1 MPGKDSH
8 CRSVDR
14 VRCRAAA
21 RYDEGR
27 SPRRRSWSRRP
38 SSARSRRADTPQLV
52 PSAGIDRPAHQRGAP
67 ERSRL
72 RRRPL
77 RRGLRPGQLS
87 YGPAEPVLLQRP
99 GDTSW
104 TATSRRARTVRSS
117 RSTPATARCTSA
129 AASAPIN
136 GRVTGPVAKLD
147 PATGVVDTGF
157 NPPFTTGAVN
167 QVILKNGV
175 LYVGGTFP
183 GHLLALNPDTGA
195 NTGDIN
201 FTVSDPIPNAF
212 GPVAIFKFAITNAG
226 DRLVATGNFQQ
237 VNGSSRTRVFVA
249 DIDTTTGRPAS
260 TTGTTPASPSRARP
274 PSRGGSPSSAG
285 STGRPTAATSS
296 SSAPARSRGV
306 ATSGTPRRRSTPPT
320 RRCATGPAGST

>member
-1 MPGKDSH
+1 MA
-8 CRSVDR
+8 C
-14 VRCRAAA
+14 AAGLLLGMTTGPIA
-21 RYDEGR
+21 TA
-27 SPRRRSWSRRP
+27 SIPQATWSATPRRSNTPRWCRRQA
-38 SSARSRRADTPQLV
+38 ST
-52 PSAGIDRPAHQRGAP
+52 AHAQRRGAA

-72 RRRPL
+72 RRRAVRL
-77 RRGLRPGQLS
+77 GLRPGQLADR
-87 YGPAEPVLLQRP
+87 PAEPVRLQRP
-99 GDTSW
+99 GIPAGRHFNARANGEVFALDTGND
-104 TATSRRARTVRSS
+104 ALYVGGGFRTV
-117 RSTPATARCTSA
+117 
-129 AASAPIN
+129 N
-136 GRVTGPVAKLD
+136 GRVTGPLAKLD
-147 PATGVVDTGF
+147 PATGAVDTGF

-175 LYVGGTFP
+175 LYVGSTFP

-249 DIDTTTGRPAS
+249 DINTATGDCQPRQLVLPRLRQALLDHRATADRPAPGGRLVTDGS
-260 TTGTTPASPSRARP
+260 YFIVVGTGQISR
-274 PSRGGSPSSAG
+274 RGDIWH
-285 STGRPTAATSS
+285 
-296 SSAPARSRGV
+296 
-306 ATSGTPRRRSTPPT
+306 PRRQSTPPT